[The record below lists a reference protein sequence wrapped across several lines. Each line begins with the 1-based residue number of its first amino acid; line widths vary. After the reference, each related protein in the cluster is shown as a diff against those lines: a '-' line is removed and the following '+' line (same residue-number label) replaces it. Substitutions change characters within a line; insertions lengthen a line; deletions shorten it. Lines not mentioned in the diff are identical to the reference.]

1 MYLSR
6 LILNPRSRRVQS
18 EIADRYQLHRSIMGA
33 FPDDLDADEERVLFR
48 LDQDARS
55 GDLTLLVQSWTLPDW
70 SWLAEPNARDYLRSV
85 SVPNPALKE
94 FQLDLASGQ
103 TLAFRL
109 RANPTARRRLPDGS
123 KKRVGLQR
131 EEEQIEWLERKAE
144 RNGFRI
150 LSVRTSHQ
158 SKAYGWVYQNGD
170 KHRLTFLAVQ
180 FDGLLQ
186 VEDAE
191 QLEEAV
197 RSGIGSG
204 KAFGFGLL
212 SLAPPRT

>member
-33 FPDDLDADEERVLFR
+33 FPDHLGADEERVLFR
-48 LDQDARS
+48 LDQDTRS

-70 SWLAEPNARDYLRSV
+70 SWLAEPNARDYLRPV

-109 RANPTARRRLPDGS
+109 RGNPTARRRLPDGS

-131 EEEQIEWLERKAE
+131 EEEQLEWLERKAE

-150 LSVRTSHQ
+150 RSVRTSHQ
-158 SKAYGWVYQNGD
+158 AKAYGQIYQNGD
-170 KHRLTFLAVQ
+170 KHRLTFFSVQ
-180 FDGLLQ
+180 FDGLLR